1 MGAWENSMTPNA
13 DANTLYFTFGLG
25 AESYGLNVQYIREVL
40 NKEKITPVPR
50 TESYMKGIMNV
61 RGAVIPVI
69 DFRTLFHIETNL
81 QNTEYSIVVTE
92 YIKDDQPPLIFGFIA
107 DRVEGVNTLDSDS
120 VSVQNSKELS
130 AMNSNFIKKIGKIAD
145 QFILLLDIEQIIG
158 FIEEDLEQKTKTV

>member
-1 MGAWENSMTPNA
+1 MTPNA

>member
-1 MGAWENSMTPNA
+1 MATNA

-25 AESYGLNVQYIREVL
+25 SETYGLNVQYIREVL

-61 RGAVIPVI
+61 RGSVIPVI
-69 DFRTLFHIETNL
+69 DFRTLFHIESDL
-81 QNTEYSIVVTE
+81 QNSEYSIVVTE
-92 YIKDDQPPLIFGFIA
+92 YIKGNQPPLVFGFIA

-130 AMNSNFIKKIGKIAD
+130 AMNSNFIKKIGKIAE
-145 QFILLLDIEQIIG
+145 QFILLLDLEQIIE

>member
-1 MGAWENSMTPNA
+1 MATNA

-25 AESYGLNVQYIREVL
+25 SETYGLNVQYIREVL

-61 RGAVIPVI
+61 RGSVIPVI
-69 DFRTLFHIETNL
+69 DFRTLFHIESDL
-81 QNTEYSIVVTE
+81 QNSEYSIVVTE
-92 YIKDDQPPLIFGFIA
+92 YIKDNQPPLVFGFIA

-130 AMNSNFIKKIGKIAD
+130 AMNSNFIKKIGKIAE
-145 QFILLLDIEQIIG
+145 QFILLLDLEQIIE

>member
-1 MGAWENSMTPNA
+1 MATNA

-25 AESYGLNVQYIREVL
+25 SETYGLNVQYIREVL

-61 RGAVIPVI
+61 RGSVIPVI
-69 DFRTLFHIETNL
+69 DFRTLFHIESDL
-81 QNTEYSIVVTE
+81 QNSEYSIVVTE
-92 YIKDDQPPLIFGFIA
+92 YIKNNQPPLVFGFIA

-130 AMNSNFIKKIGKIAD
+130 AMNSNFIKKIGKIAE
-145 QFILLLDIEQIIG
+145 QFILLLDLEQIIE